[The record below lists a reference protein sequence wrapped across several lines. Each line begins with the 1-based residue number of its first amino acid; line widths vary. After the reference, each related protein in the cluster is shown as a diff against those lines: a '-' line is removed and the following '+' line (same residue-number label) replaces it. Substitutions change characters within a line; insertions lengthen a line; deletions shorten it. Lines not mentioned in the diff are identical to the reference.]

1 MVSKSTGW
9 DVPLILVADT
19 VLELRIWHH
28 SSWNTFLLFLPTA
41 ASGIS
46 PQHRQIISAWRQPLR
61 LAGHKKI
68 ALTLVDDNLL
78 SHRCPQKPGWL
89 SSEQIIKLWIW
100 QAGPADRCKV
110 CREREMCPQVMA
122 PGGSRSGCSQSP
134 AACYLLC
141 QPPAG
146 VQQASYTILHVLT
159 WSSVRGG
166 LSGTPPP
173 QISSASE
180 TMWFSQVCGP
190 FSGGRAFMFSKDKL
204 SLVRTGGEDRD
215 SGQNRCFRGRHQQLV

>member
-1 MVSKSTGW
+1 
-9 DVPLILVADT
+9 
-19 VLELRIWHH
+19 
-28 SSWNTFLLFLPTA
+28 
-41 ASGIS
+41 
-46 PQHRQIISAWRQPLR
+46 
-61 LAGHKKI
+61 
-68 ALTLVDDNLL
+68 
-78 SHRCPQKPGWL
+78 
-89 SSEQIIKLWIW
+89 
-100 QAGPADRCKV
+100 
-110 CREREMCPQVMA
+110 MCPQVMA

-215 SGQNRCFRGRHQQLV
+215 SGQNRCFRGRHQQLVQVINSFPVTRKKGEYEDSLLFQGAFRDDSENQKVSCGYCTQKRSFCCEFQPNRKQVQKGKVLCRLLQEVRERSRKRNQFP